1 MAGET
6 IECSQPSA
14 SGGDMPYTT
23 TFTWSNGATGQTYK
37 LQNSDVGNEITCTAR
52 VQDADGNYKEV
63 ASNSMGPIVQYTLG
77 TPKTHKSMAL
87 IMTVV
92 LKVPNNAEALLT
104 MNMSGNSPNITYTW
118 ES

>member
-37 LQNSDVGNEITCTAR
+37 LQT
-52 VQDADGNYKEV
+52 
-63 ASNSMGPIVQYTLG
+63 
-77 TPKTHKSMAL
+77 
-87 IMTVV
+87 
-92 LKVPNNAEALLT
+92 
-104 MNMSGNSPNITYTW
+104 
-118 ES
+118 